1 MHEFDSR
8 MKGSRLE
15 CARFIHGNPLRP
27 YLHKSGNEQAR
38 VDPRENYDMKSV
50 LLALCIV
57 TVSFPAL
64 AINRYNVQSMS
75 CAAVQQ
81 AVNRDGAAILR
92 WQSAR
97 NPSLPIYDRY
107 VRNGLYCDPN
117 EYAKRAYV
125 PSRNRAN
132 CLVYKCADI
141 SDNLLFD
148 D

>member
-1 MHEFDSR
+1 
-8 MKGSRLE
+8 
-15 CARFIHGNPLRP
+15 
-27 YLHKSGNEQAR
+27 
-38 VDPRENYDMKSV
+38 MKSV

-57 TVSFPAL
+57 SVSFPAL

-81 AVNRDGAAILR
+81 AVKRDGAAILR

-97 NPSLPIYDRY
+97 KPTLPIYDRY

-125 PSRNRAN
+125 PSQNRAN
-132 CLVYKCADI
+132 CMVYKCADI